1 MTVNEVHFDNKF
13 WCSVKNKFQ
22 KYHGYFFKVCSKMGK
37 VLHLSWYFNSL
48 LSNKTIDKYDFQK
61 NYHDCLIIECP

>member
-1 MTVNEVHFDNKF
+1 MIVNEVHFDNKF

-22 KYHGYFFKVCSKMGK
+22 KYHAYFFKVCSKMGK
-37 VLHLSWYFNSL
+37 VMHLSWYFNSL